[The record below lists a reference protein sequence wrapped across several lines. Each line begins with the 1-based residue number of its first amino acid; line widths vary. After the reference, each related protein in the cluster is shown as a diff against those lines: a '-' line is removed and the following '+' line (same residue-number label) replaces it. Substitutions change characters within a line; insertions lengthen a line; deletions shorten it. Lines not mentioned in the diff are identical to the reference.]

1 MDLSWTNKTKCQSP
15 KCWMEGVRLQ
25 AKATAYSVTPLVVAL
40 FIYYYRFVSS
50 VRSGSAFPSRI
61 STNFRELFDSCGA
74 DDKILKRAAT
84 VCRFKHTIRTWCTY
98 TVCWCWCCVSIWMLR
113 ANIRVIEEERQ
124 IEEKE
129 REREASEKVIVQL
142 ASVRCCWW
150 LIFRLLLSV
159 AYSAENQKIIPF
171 PPFNPPPNSQR
182 THEPT
187 TRDTDSSR
195 NRQQQQHVM
204 PLCETVARLGR
215 QRHRRW
221 CVSLHTLPRWE
232 EDSHWPYNI
241 IHPTYGHPRF
251 LLLIEKRERE
261 REKNK
266 ASSSSSLVIA
276 EIFRAPLSKSI
287 MICLS

>member
-129 REREASEKVIVQL
+129 REKL
-142 ASVRCCWW
+142 ARRW
-150 LIFRLLLSV
+150 LCSWLLFAAAGGLFFGFFW
-159 AYSAENQKIIPF
+159 ALLTRQKIKKLYLSLPLT
-171 PPFNPPPNSQR
+171 PLPTPNAPMS
-182 THEPT
+182 
-187 TRDTDSSR
+187 
-195 NRQQQQHVM
+195 QQQ
-204 PLCETVARLGR
+204 ETRTAAETG
-215 QRHRRW
+215 
-221 CVSLHTLPRWE
+221 
-232 EDSHWPYNI
+232 
-241 IHPTYGHPRF
+241 
-251 LLLIEKRERE
+251 
-261 REKNK
+261 
-266 ASSSSSLVIA
+266 SSSSMWCPYVKRSLAWVGSGIGGGVSLYTHC
-276 EIFRAPLSKSI
+276 RDGKRTRTDHTT
-287 MICLS
+287 

>member
-1 MDLSWTNKTKCQSP
+1 MPIQTHYTYL
-15 KCWMEGVRLQ
+15 MHVHGV
-25 AKATAYSVTPLVVAL
+25 LVL
-40 FIYYYRFVSS
+40 
-50 VRSGSAFPSRI
+50 
-61 STNFRELFDSCGA
+61 
-74 DDKILKRAAT
+74 
-84 VCRFKHTIRTWCTY
+84 
-98 TVCWCWCCVSIWMLR
+98 MLR
-113 ANIRVIEEERQ
+113 VYLNAPSQHTCNRRRTADRR
-124 IEEKE
+124 E

-232 EDSHWPYNI
+232 EDSH
-241 IHPTYGHPRF
+241 
-251 LLLIEKRERE
+251 
-261 REKNK
+261 
-266 ASSSSSLVIA
+266 
-276 EIFRAPLSKSI
+276 
-287 MICLS
+287 